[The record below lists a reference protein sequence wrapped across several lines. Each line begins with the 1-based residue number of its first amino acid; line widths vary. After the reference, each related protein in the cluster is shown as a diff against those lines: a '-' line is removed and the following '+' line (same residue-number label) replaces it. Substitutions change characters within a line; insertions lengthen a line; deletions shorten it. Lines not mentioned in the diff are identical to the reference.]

1 MKSKLIRAFALA
13 FYYGI
18 AQYLPDSY
26 QPLMVGVSNW
36 TRVICVKFIF
46 KKCGKITTINR
57 RTYFGNGSEVE
68 MGDYSGLGSNCFLPH
83 NIKIGKYVMM
93 GPEVYIANG
102 NHRFSDLSQPMCF
115 QGFDES
121 KPTIIEDDCWIG
133 RRVIMTPGRR
143 VASGSVIATGAV
155 LTKDFDSYSIVG
167 GNPAKLI
174 RKRNNS

>member
-1 MKSKLIRAFALA
+1 
-13 FYYGI
+13 
-18 AQYLPDSY
+18 
-26 QPLMVGVSNW
+26 
-36 TRVICVKFIF
+36 
-46 KKCGKITTINR
+46 
-57 RTYFGNGSEVE
+57 

-167 GNPAKLI
+167 GTPAKLI